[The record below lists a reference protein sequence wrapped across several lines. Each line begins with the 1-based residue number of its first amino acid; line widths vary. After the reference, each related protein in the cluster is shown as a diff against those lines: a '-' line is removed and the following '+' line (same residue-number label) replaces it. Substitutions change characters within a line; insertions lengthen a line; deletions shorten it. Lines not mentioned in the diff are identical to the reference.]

1 MQVFED
7 DVYDVMYAAALFYM
21 HLWLFQAGV
30 RNKRLKKKGL
40 FQTIQKHSHNGS
52 STLQGK

>member
-40 FQTIQKHSHNGS
+40 FQTNQKHSHNGS